1 MTMEK
6 NSISFT
12 FDKGKTL
19 TYEMQGEISG
29 DEAFNALAILAV
41 KCAKESGRSVKEV
54 MEFCL
59 IEYVPNAMLQL
70 MIVPEVIEDV

>member
-1 MTMEK
+1 MEK
-6 NSISFT
+6 NSISFN
-12 FDKGKTL
+12 FDKGETL

-41 KCAKESGRSVKEV
+41 KCAIESGKSVKEV

-59 IEYVPNAMLQL
+59 KEYVTNAMLQI

>member
-1 MTMEK
+1 MEK

-12 FDKGKTL
+12 FDKSETL

-41 KCAKESGRSVKEV
+41 KCARESGKSVKEV

-59 IEYVPNAMLQL
+59 KEYVANAMLQL

>member
-1 MTMEK
+1 MTMGK
-6 NSISFT
+6 NSISFN
-12 FDKGKTL
+12 FDKGTTL
-19 TYEMQGEISG
+19 TYEMQGEISS

-41 KCAKESGRSVKEV
+41 KCSIESGKSVKEV

-59 IEYVPNAMLQL
+59 KEYVANAMLQL

>member
-1 MTMEK
+1 MEK
-6 NSISFT
+6 NSISFN
-12 FDKGKTL
+12 FDNGEAL

-41 KCAKESGRSVKEV
+41 KCAIESGKSVKEV

-59 IEYVPNAMLQL
+59 KEYVPNAMLQL

>member
-6 NSISFT
+6 NSISFN

-59 IEYVPNAMLQL
+59 TEYVPNAMLQL
-70 MIVPEVIEDV
+70 MIVPKVIEDV

>member
-6 NSISFT
+6 NSISFN

-59 IEYVPNAMLQL
+59 TEYVTNAKFQL
-70 MIVPEVIEDV
+70 MIVTEVIEDV

>member
-1 MTMEK
+1 MEK

-12 FDKGKTL
+12 FDKSETL

-41 KCAKESGRSVKEV
+41 KCAIESGKSVKEV

-59 IEYVPNAMLQL
+59 KEYVANAMLQL

>member
-6 NSISFT
+6 NSISFN

-59 IEYVPNAMLQL
+59 TEYVPNAMLQL

>member
-1 MTMEK
+1 MTMKK
-6 NSISFT
+6 NSISFN

-41 KCAKESGRSVKEV
+41 KCAKESGKSVKEV

-70 MIVPEVIEDV
+70 MIAPEVMGDV